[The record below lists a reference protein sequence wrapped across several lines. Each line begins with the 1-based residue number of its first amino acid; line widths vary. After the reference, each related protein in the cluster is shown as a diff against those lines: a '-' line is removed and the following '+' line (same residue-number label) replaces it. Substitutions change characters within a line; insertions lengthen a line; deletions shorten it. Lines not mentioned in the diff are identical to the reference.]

1 MTQNEE
7 NSSTSENQSCRN
19 FVFMLTNPVYYN
31 GEKETR
37 VVVKVDG
44 IEISAVI
51 DSGCPV
57 TIVNNETYA
66 NMVSRG
72 FVEKDF
78 VSGCKI
84 PFYGYELNRP
94 AIEIKG
100 SCSVQITY
108 GNLTINERIY
118 IAPYGRENLLGKNTA
133 EKLKLLKI
141 DVYDVKPVRQF
152 PKLKNCSINVTINRK
167 VKPVRVTYRRMPLEV
182 EKKIHAEV
190 HKLLESG
197 IIEPVPTEKITWVSR
212 MLAIPKED
220 GEYRLVID
228 MRMPNTAVSSEYYPQ
243 PSVEEA
249 LLLPN
254 IARMSKIDLKKG
266 FYLCELDSKCRDIT
280 AFATKNGVF
289 QFTRLMF
296 GLKSAPEL
304 FNRELDRIFANHKGI
319 SKYCDDFLIFGGT
332 QEEHDTNLNAVLKTI
347 DEEGLEI
354 NEQKSV
360 YNVTQVK
367 FLGHIVTTNGTFP
380 DPEKVKD
387 IKSFRAPQN
396 KSELQTLLG
405 LATFLGRYIANL
417 SEITGP
423 LRKLLNKDTDFVWED
438 EQRDALVKLK
448 GALTRD
454 TFLSFFVRG
463 RTTILVAD
471 AGPNALGAVLLQS
484 DQEKYFV
491 IAYASKALTE
501 TESKYYQTEK
511 EALAIVWSCEKFA
524 TFLVGILFD
533 LWTDCKPLEYLFK
546 PNSKPCARLE
556 RWILRLQSFSF
567 NVIHKPG
574 KLNIADPLSRLCNPI
589 ESCDVSEECHLIRLV
604 RETSPAAVTPR
615 EIELETTKD
624 AQLEEVKKALK
635 SGNWSTVDKAYESIK
650 GLVF

>member
-1 MTQNEE
+1 M
-7 NSSTSENQSCRN
+7 R
-19 FVFMLTNPVYYN
+19 
-31 GEKETR
+31 
-37 VVVKVDG
+37 
-44 IEISAVI
+44 
-51 DSGCPV
+51 
-57 TIVNNETYA
+57 
-66 NMVSRG
+66 
-72 FVEKDF
+72 
-78 VSGCKI
+78 
-84 PFYGYELNRP
+84 
-94 AIEIKG
+94 
-100 SCSVQITY
+100 
-108 GNLTINERIY
+108 
-118 IAPYGRENLLGKNTA
+118 
-133 EKLKLLKI
+133 
-141 DVYDVKPVRQF
+141 KPVRQF

-182 EKKIHAEV
+182 EKKIHTEV

-212 MLAIPKED
+212 MLAIPKEN

-228 MRMPNTAVSSEYYPQ
+228 MRMPNTAVSSECYPQ

-249 LLLPN
+249 LLLIK
-254 IARMSKIDLKKG
+254 IAKMSKIDLKKG

-296 GLKSAPEL
+296 GLKSAPKL

-319 SKYCDDFLIFGGT
+319 SKYCDDFLIYGAT
-332 QEEHDTNLNAVLKTI
+332 QEEHDTNLSAVLKTI
-347 DEEGLEI
+347 DKEGLEI

-367 FLGHIVTTNGTFP
+367 FLGHIVTT
-380 DPEKVKD
+380 DPGKVKD
-387 IKSFRAPQN
+387 IKSFRTPQN

-417 SEITGP
+417 SEITVP
-423 LRKLLNKDTDFVWED
+423 LRKLLNKDNDFVWKD
-438 EQRDALVKLK
+438 EQQEALVKLK
-448 GALTRD
+448 CALTRD

-511 EALAIVWSCEKFA
+511 DALAIVWSCEKLA

-556 RWILRLQSFSF
+556 RWILRLQSVSF

-574 KLNIADPLSRLCNPI
+574 KLNIADPLSRLCKPI
-589 ESCDVSEECHLIRLV
+589 ESREASEEYHLIRLV

-615 EIELETTKD
+615 EIEIETTKD
-624 AQLEEVKKALK
+624 AQLEEVKM
-635 SGNWSTVDKAYESIK
+635 
-650 GLVF
+650 